1 MNEDPAVDDRM
12 NNLQQ
17 ISLDAVEIS
26 DCIKFWRNY
35 NPFSQYLNNSS
46 QTALQAVPSGQLLSL
61 WGLAAEY
68 VCIKRRWFKVLS
80 ESELFRARGS
90 DDGKYHYIYIQIN
103 AETGEYYIG
112 KSNKARWS
120 EVKRYQGSG
129 LRFKH
134 EYAKHRECFVRYYLW
149 VCRTAAE
156 TEELESELVDEDL
169 LQDEKCLNLVAGGG
183 GVPRSYSDDN
193 VRREKLR
200 AYNRAHPERYSA
212 MLAKAAVLYH
222 SGNTAALVV
231 RGQRIKKTMSA
242 DKYRTQMSERIRKWR
257 IEHPEEYAESRE
269 RNKRSLRKASTKAK
283 RKASRIAWQSEH
295 PDEYAEW
302 QAKLRVARQ
311 TPEAKAKR
319 KASLKK
325 WKESHPEGTSEA
337 LRRMNDA
344 SKKKTSK
351 AVCRVD
357 LKTGEVLETYASQ
370 HDAARWLVSVGLAM
384 NLNCVSS
391 VSEVCRHARCTT
403 GYGYRQ
409 KAYGFGWRFD
419 EEPVTGITG
428 PDAKTLETRLRKSA
442 ALTL

>member
-1 MNEDPAVDDRM
+1 MKTSVGEYM
-12 NNLQQ
+12 YNLQQ
-17 ISLDAVEIS
+17 ISLDAVVIS
-26 DCIKFWRNY
+26 DCVKFWRNY
-35 NPFSQYLNNSS
+35 NPFSQCFTVSP
-46 QTALQAVPSGQLLSL
+46 QTGLLADSVAQQLSL
-61 WGLAAEY
+61 WGWSAEY
-68 VCIKRRWFKVLS
+68 ICIKRRWFKVLS
-80 ESELFRARGS
+80 DSELFRSRGKE
-90 DDGKYHYIYIQIN
+90 DGKYHYIYIQIN

-129 LRFKH
+129 LRFQH
-134 EYAKHRECFVRYYLW
+134 EYTKHRECFVRYYLW

-156 TEELESELVDEDL
+156 TEELESELVDEEL

-183 GVPRSYSDDN
+183 GVPRSYNDDN

-200 AYNRAHPERYSA
+200 AYNRAHPERYAA
-212 MLAKAAVLYH
+212 MLAKAAELYH
-222 SGNTAALVV
+222 SGDTAALLV

-242 DKYRTQMSERIRKWR
+242 DKYRTQTRERIRKWR

-269 RNKRSLRKASTKAK
+269 SNKRSLKKASTKAK
-283 RKASRIAWQSEH
+283 RKASRMAWQLEH

-325 WKESHPEGTSEA
+325 WRDEHPDKAQAKMS
-337 LRRMNDA
+337 RMIAAGNEKR
-344 SKKKTSK
+344 KKS
-351 AVCRVD
+351 VCRID
-357 LKTGEVLETYASQ
+357 LVTGEVLETYASQ
-370 HDAARWLVSVGLAM
+370 HDAARWLVSVGLAK

-391 VSEVCRHARCTT
+391 VSEVCRHAACTT

-409 KAYGFGWRFD
+409 KAYGFGWRFT
-419 EEPVTGITG
+419 EEPVTDIMGQ
-428 PDAKTLETRLRKSA
+428 DSA
-442 ALTL
+442 TQ